1 MAVKAAVLGGKAA
14 DVALDA
20 AVFEAEVNPHLV
32 HETVRAEL
40 NAARSGT
47 SAAKSR
53 GLVSGGRSKPWR
65 QKGTGRAR
73 QGTTR
78 APQFTGGGV
87 AFPPGLRNFEIKVN
101 RKARRA
107 ANGTLAVLDPSGF
120 EAPSTKQAEALL
132 AGWGKDTPVLIVA
145 HEDEEAVVKSFRNLE
160 RVLVTVPSELEV
172 AAVVWARSLVVTES
186 ALPLVEQRA
195 GKAVPA

>member
-65 QKGTGRAR
+65 Q
-73 QGTTR
+73 
-78 APQFTGGGV
+78 
-87 AFPPGLRNFEIKVN
+87 
-101 RKARRA
+101 
-107 ANGTLAVLDPSGF
+107 
-120 EAPSTKQAEALL
+120 
-132 AGWGKDTPVLIVA
+132 
-145 HEDEEAVVKSFRNLE
+145 
-160 RVLVTVPSELEV
+160 
-172 AAVVWARSLVVTES
+172 
-186 ALPLVEQRA
+186 
-195 GKAVPA
+195 

>member
-1 MAVKAAVLGGKAA
+1 MAVKAAVLGGQAA

-65 QKGTGRAR
+65 
-73 QGTTR
+73 
-78 APQFTGGGV
+78 
-87 AFPPGLRNFEIKVN
+87 
-101 RKARRA
+101 
-107 ANGTLAVLDPSGF
+107 
-120 EAPSTKQAEALL
+120 
-132 AGWGKDTPVLIVA
+132 
-145 HEDEEAVVKSFRNLE
+145 
-160 RVLVTVPSELEV
+160 
-172 AAVVWARSLVVTES
+172 
-186 ALPLVEQRA
+186 
-195 GKAVPA
+195 